1 MLEKSTGIE
10 HISISNFRTVG
21 DSIMTLAGMN
31 PLQTKHVPRPLRD
44 MSRNV
49 LKETQTLLDEYNY
62 NIYSDDDFG
71 RLSGGNLLR
80 DILDRITVNIDNAKG
95 SNGDLPPSFVLFAAH
110 ASTISSLL
118 SALRKPVRHV
128 PEFASQLRIELLER
142 VIVDRR
148 GTNEFFLRFIYNGK
162 PLTLNGVL

>member
-31 PLQTKHVPRPLRD
+31 PLQTKMHQGPLLLLRD
-44 MSRNV
+44 MSERP
-49 LKETQTLLDEYNY
+49 KKTQTLLDEYNY

-80 DILDRITVNIDNAKG
+80 DILIA
-95 SNGDLPPSFVLFAAH
+95 
-110 ASTISSLL
+110 
-118 SALRKPVRHV
+118 
-128 PEFASQLRIELLER
+128 
-142 VIVDRR
+142 
-148 GTNEFFLRFIYNGK
+148 
-162 PLTLNGVL
+162 